1 MQIFQSLKY
10 NEISFYGICGS
21 IQTSESNNIGG
32 KYHLPARFKTKIRRA
47 LFSTL
52 CIWGKDKLSEL
63 NWPIKYGSNY
73 KNKPVHYFVAFVPF
87 NIRA

>member
-32 KYHLPARFKTKIRRA
+32 KYHHYASNLLGLCLVVLRPVAAITHT
-47 LFSTL
+47 LGEFSTRK
-52 CIWGKDKLSEL
+52 IFFESG
-63 NWPIKYGSNY
+63 G
-73 KNKPVHYFVAFVPF
+73 V
-87 NIRA
+87 

>member
-52 CIWGKDKLSEL
+52 CI
-63 NWPIKYGSNY
+63 
-73 KNKPVHYFVAFVPF
+73 
-87 NIRA
+87 